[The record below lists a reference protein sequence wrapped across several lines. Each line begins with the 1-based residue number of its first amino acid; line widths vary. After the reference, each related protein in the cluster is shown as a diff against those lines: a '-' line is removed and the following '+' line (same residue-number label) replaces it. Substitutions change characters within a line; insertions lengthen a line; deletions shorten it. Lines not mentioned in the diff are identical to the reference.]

1 MNVNNRLLHVVD
13 MGRAVAIVILLI
25 LAVIPLADAGPGGVM
40 TEVVISG
47 DGDVGQ
53 GPLSVNLSIMGVGGA
68 SESIV
73 NWTATLRDL
82 EGVLIDS
89 EAGSVMVNDSEVK
102 IVPFT
107 IGDAPL
113 GYSNLS
119 LEIGGD
125 VGDPSSEQSLTW
137 WAMVQRLRPL
147 DISLASLTVD
157 PVDEN
162 GYATNNASLRSGDYA
177 NLTLFLVN
185 DGDIDWNGTVN
196 STIDGDP
203 LATITVNSSADS
215 STEIS
220 FTTAMLVEGEL
231 DFEILIEN
239 LSDGD
244 SSDDSLSSTL
254 VIGPPP
260 LPELTLLFTSTPN
273 QPDAGE
279 VVGWIL
285 NVSNSGEATFDGI
298 ITCSFAGETIYSANI
313 SLAIGS
319 SSQIEFSET
328 ARPGLMTCSH
338 SGMRTHSDQIATYL
352 IDIDAASFLAAGS
365 STPFLLEG
373 PWHLGDDLRF
383 SLLLRNEGDGLGH
396 ARMQISVGGE
406 VFNGEIVEL
415 DSGEAGEL
423 SALISAN
430 AIGEVNYSWQVIS
443 DDGAVESGLSGSIS
457 IPISP
462 TQDVAI
468 KIIDVVNDEDGVS
481 IDWLIDLSQGRS
493 RSLELVFGQVISGTY
508 QEIVRSNRTI
518 HSGSENGRVNLGNL
532 SAAEV
537 FIRVENTNWL
547 VGANSDLFVE
557 IEVPDNSIIPT
568 ITIVLPGEAVGDTET
583 TILLQFG
590 NEGPGDIPVGEVI
603 ILDERNNILLE
614 SATPAFAEA
623 TNAMEVSIIWP
634 NLEVVD
640 LSARWVV
647 GGQVV
652 ETSGSFASITADV
665 GTDAG
670 FSLAWEGI
678 GGGIL
683 LAAVVILGLRIA
695 SSLGNADGKESKPK
709 TKSKRT
715 SVVNNEKVVVNC
727 PSCEVK
733 LNVPVTY
740 SGKVRCP
747 DCELSF
753 PVEATVSE
761 PEPIIEEVSAPESN
775 KKTTTEE
782 KSDELPTS
790 SSSDD
795 TLACPQCTNTIKVPY
810 ERRPAKARCPH
821 CQVIFTAI
829 AD

>member
-1 MNVNNRLLHVVD
+1 
-13 MGRAVAIVILLI
+13 MGRAVAIVII
-25 LAVIPLADAGPGGVM
+25 LVLAAIPLADAGPGGVM
-40 TEVVISG
+40 TTVVISG

-82 EGVLIDS
+82 EGGLIDS
-89 EAGSVMVNDSEVK
+89 ETGSLMVNDTEVK
-102 IVPFT
+102 TVPFT

-119 LEIGGD
+119 LEVSGD
-125 VGDPSSEQSLTW
+125 VGEPSGEQSLTW
-137 WAMVQRLRPL
+137 WTMVQRLRPL

-162 GYATNNASLRSGDYA
+162 GHVTNNASLRSGDYA

-185 DGDIDWNGTVN
+185 DGDVDWNGTVN
-196 STIDGDP
+196 STLDGDP
-203 LATITVNSSADS
+203 FGSISVNSSADS
-215 STEIS
+215 STEIT

-231 DFEILIEN
+231 DFEVIIEN
-239 LSDGD
+239 ISDGD

-279 VVGWIL
+279 DIDWAL
-285 NVSNSGEATFDGI
+285 NISNSGEAAFDGT
-298 ITCSFAGETIYSANI
+298 ITCSFADETSYNANI

-319 SSQIEFSET
+319 SSQVEFSTT
-328 ARPGLMTCSH
+328 ARPGLMTCTH
-338 SGMRTHSDQIATYL
+338 SGMRTHSDQIATHL

-365 STPFLLEG
+365 PTPFLLDG

-396 ARMQISVGGE
+396 ARLQISVEGE
-406 VFNGEIVEL
+406 VFSGEIVEL

-443 DDGAVESGLSGSIS
+443 DDGAVESGLSGLIS

-462 TQDVAI
+462 IQDVSI
-468 KIIDVVNDEDGVS
+468 KIVDVVSDEDGVS

-518 HSGSENGRVNLGNL
+518 HAGSENGRINLGDL
-532 SAAEV
+532 SVAEV
-537 FIRVENTNWL
+537 FIRVENTDWL
-547 VGANSDLFVE
+547 VGANSNIFVE
-557 IEVPDNSIIPT
+557 VEVPDNSIIPT
-568 ITIVLPGEAVGDTET
+568 MSITLPGEAVGATVT

-590 NEGPGDIPVGEVI
+590 NEGPGDIPVGEVF

-614 SATPAFAEA
+614 SATPAFTEA

-634 NLEVVD
+634 NSEVVD
-640 LSARWVV
+640 ISARWVV
-647 GGQVV
+647 DGQVV
-652 ETSGSFASITADV
+652 ETSGSFASTTANV
-665 GTDAG
+665 ATDAG

-683 LAAVVILGLRIA
+683 LAAVVILGLRIV
-695 SSLGNADGKESKPK
+695 SSLGNAEAKESKPK

-715 SVVNNEKVVVNC
+715 SVANNEKVVVNC

-761 PEPIIEEVSAPESN
+761 PEPINEEVSAPESN
-775 KKTTTEE
+775 KKTTTKEVG
-782 KSDELPTS
+782 DELPTS

-795 TLACPQCTNTIKVPY
+795 TLACPQCENTIKVPY

-821 CQVIFTAI
+821 CQAIFTAI

>member
-1 MNVNNRLLHVVD
+1 
-13 MGRAVAIVILLI
+13 MGRAVVIVILLI

-40 TEVVISG
+40 TSVVISG

-53 GPLSVNLSIMGVGGA
+53 GPLSVNLSIQGVGGA

-82 EGVLIDS
+82 EGGLIDS
-89 EAGSVMVNDSEVK
+89 EAGSLMVNDSEVK

-119 LEIGGD
+119 LEISGD
-125 VGDPSSEQSLTW
+125 VGDPSGEQSLTW

-147 DISLASLTVD
+147 EISLASLTVD

-177 NLTLFLVN
+177 NLTFFLVN
-185 DGDIDWNGTVN
+185 GGDIDWNGTVN

-203 LATITVNSSADS
+203 LATISVNSSADS
-215 STEIS
+215 STEII
-220 FTTAMLVEGEL
+220 FTTAMLTEGEL
-231 DFEILIEN
+231 DFEMFIEN

-254 VIGPPP
+254 IIGPPP
-260 LPELTLLFTSTPN
+260 LPELSLLFASTPN

-279 VVGWIL
+279 VIGWVL
-285 NVSNSGEATFDGI
+285 NISNSGEAAFGGI
-298 ITCSFAGETIYSANI
+298 ITCDFAGESIYSANL
-313 SLAIGS
+313 SLATGS
-319 SSQIEFSET
+319 SSQIQFSTT
-328 ARPGLMTCSH
+328 ARPGLLTCFH
-338 SGMRTHSDQIATYL
+338 SGMRTHSEQIATHL
-352 IDIDAASFLAAGS
+352 LDIEAASFLAAGS
-365 STPFLLEG
+365 STPFLLDG
-373 PWHLGDDLRF
+373 PWHLGDELRF
-383 SLLLRNEGDGLGH
+383 SLLLRNEGDGSGH
-396 ARMQISVGGE
+396 ARLQITVDGE
-406 VFNGEIVEL
+406 VFNGEIVQL
-415 DSGEAGEL
+415 NSGEAGEL

-430 AIGEVNYSWQVIS
+430 AIGDVNYSWQVIS
-443 DDGAVESGLSGSIS
+443 DDGAVENGLSGSIL

-462 TQDVAI
+462 TQDVSI
-468 KIIDVVNDEDGVS
+468 KIVDIVNDEDGIN
-481 IDWLIDLSQGRS
+481 IDWMIDLSQGRS
-493 RSLELVFGQVISGTY
+493 RSVELVVGQVLSGTY

-518 HSGSENGRVNLGNL
+518 HAGSENGRVNLGDL
-532 SAAEV
+532 SATEV
-537 FIRVENTNWL
+537 FIRIENTNWA
-547 VGANSDLFVE
+547 VGANSDIFVE

-568 ITIVLPGEAVGDTET
+568 LTIALQGEAVGASQT
-583 TILLQFG
+583 TLRLQFG
-590 NEGPGDIPVGEVI
+590 NEGPGDIPVGNVI
-603 ILDERNNILLE
+603 ILDDRNNILLE
-614 SATPAFAEA
+614 SATPAFTET
-623 TNAMEVSIIWP
+623 TNGMEVSIIWP
-634 NLEVVD
+634 NSEVVD
-640 LSARWVV
+640 ISARWVV
-647 GGQVV
+647 GDHVV
-652 ETSGSFASITADV
+652 ETSGSFASITAND
-665 GTDAG
+665 GTGAG

-695 SSLGNADGKESKPK
+695 SSLGNANGKESKPK
-709 TKSKRT
+709 TKSKSKRT
-715 SVVNNEKVVVNC
+715 SGSDDEKVVVNC

-733 LNVPVTY
+733 LNVPVAY

-753 PVEATVSE
+753 PVEGVVSE
-761 PEPIIEEVSAPESN
+761 PEPISEEESVPESNN
-775 KKTTTEE
+775 KKTTEE
-782 KSDELPTS
+782 SGDELPTS